1 MNITGH
7 VMIIIT
13 AATTPPVGL
22 LSPIISK
29 TNSDQNIPMN
39 TLIIP
44 HESTIVIVVVIV
56 IVMMMMIMMM
66 ML

>member
-44 HESTIVIVVVIV
+44 HESTIVIIIV
-56 IVMMMMIMMM
+56 IVMMMMMIMMM